1 MKHSISSLGI
11 ILLAILVALSSGS
24 LLLLLLQEQ
33 TIFLGI
39 ALGIV
44 FIVVMTIFISFLLL
58 DLYKSRLQN
67 QQEGFKDS

>member
-58 DLYKSRLQN
+58 DLYKSRLQS
-67 QQEGFKDS
+67 QQERFEDS

>member
-11 ILLAILVALSSGS
+11 ILLTILVALSSGS